1 MWSIHTWSGGGG
13 EPGRRR
19 RPVGGILWSLPWRWP
34 LSEWQLRCLLW
45 RATESQNI
53 IQVMRN
59 WCCWSAT
66 EHRNTSP
73 QLLTVYVC
81 VCVCSRRLSVR
92 AFTRLFDENH
102 REFSQPLFTD
112 TYLSE
117 PLRTHAGE
125 TADHFHW
132 WLKILFFFFKKSYL
146 SLTKPNFS
154 VN

>member
-1 MWSIHTWSGGGG
+1 MWSINTWSGGGG

-45 RATESQNI
+45 RAAESQNI

-81 VCVCSRRLSVR
+81 VCLLAQAKRASLHPTVWREPQRVFSATLHWHLPVR
-92 AFTRLFDENH
+92 ATPDARRWDGRPFSLMIKDFILF
-102 REFSQPLFTD
+102 LI
-112 TYLSE
+112 
-117 PLRTHAGE
+117 
-125 TADHFHW
+125 
-132 WLKILFFFFKKSYL
+132 KILPEFNQ
-146 SLTKPNFS
+146 T
-154 VN
+154 